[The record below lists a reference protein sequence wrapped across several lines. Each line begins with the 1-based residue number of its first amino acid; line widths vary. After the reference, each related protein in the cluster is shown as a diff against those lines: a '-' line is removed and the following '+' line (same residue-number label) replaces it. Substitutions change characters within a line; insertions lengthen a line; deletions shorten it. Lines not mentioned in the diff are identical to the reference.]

1 MKRTFFIRTGLIV
14 VFAGLLVAGLFRD
27 ELPDIVA
34 NATMIC
40 YSCIGLK

>member
-1 MKRTFFIRTGLIV
+1 MKSVLVKTTVALL
-14 VFAGLLVAGLFRD
+14 FAGLLVAGLFRD